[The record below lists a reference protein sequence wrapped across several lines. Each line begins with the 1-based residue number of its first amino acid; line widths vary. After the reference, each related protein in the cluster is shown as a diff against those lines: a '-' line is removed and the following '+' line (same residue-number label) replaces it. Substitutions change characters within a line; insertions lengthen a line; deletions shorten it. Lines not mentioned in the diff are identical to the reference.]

1 MIVIVITGTELWVS
15 KTLALALIILT
26 MSPGG
31 RLLKEE
37 VFVSDSLRIHFEKG
51 TNGEAP
57 CQNIDDMLTLLLV
70 TIVVSGGDHKPDS
83 FTWFNKAVNLATSM
97 GLNRTDGLCSE
108 ADNSCINTHCKCR
121 NSTLGASSSLA
132 DIEAQEER
140 RRVFWLLFS
149 LDRHLAL
156 SFNGNLFIHDD
167 EVYVYTPLPEDVW
180 EHLETTPY
188 DVLSAR
194 TFGPPTLVSGVG
206 FFEYFT
212 PLMTI
217 LGDVIE
223 THRRSS
229 HPRLGN
235 IDDTAAVT
243 MIEALLENCAQ
254 SINDLSALHDVD
266 KYSNGTQQ
274 IPATYMGNPVMT
286 PSTNYSDQDPFTTT
300 GTQFAHSRKPRRGQ
314 VLLVT
319 SYARFIVNVLHVLL
333 HGKWDAVSMLSPEDP
348 PTSPSQ
354 PHIPSS
360 LGISNWI
367 TSVEFMKCASH
378 AILASEAVETI
389 LSADPELTFMP
400 YLLGI
405 YLLHGSFILLLFAD
419 RMPQVG
425 QNESVERAC
434 ETIIRAHEVCVV
446 TLSTEF
452 QKRFRKVLR
461 ATLYEVRKH
470 INGEGVNVG
479 STASNDKTW
488 GNSGET
494 EEGKARR
501 SALSLYRWTRGSRGL
516 AL

>member
-1 MIVIVITGTELWVS
+1 M
-15 KTLALALIILT
+15 LT
-26 MSPGG
+26 FSGG

-37 VFVSDSLRIHFEKG
+37 YYASNTLRVQIDDQSQPDEQV
-51 TNGEAP
+51 P
-57 CQNIDDMLTLLLV
+57 CQTVDDLLALVLT
-70 TIVVSGGDHKPDS
+70 TIVVSGGDFKPDA
-83 FTWFNKAVNLATSM
+83 FIWANKAVNLAKSM
-97 GLNRTDGLCSE
+97 GLNRLDDPCPE
-108 ADNSCINTHCKCR
+108 ADSPCMNVRCECR
-121 NSTLGASSSLA
+121 NPSTNASSTLSE
-132 DIEAQEER
+132 IEAQEER

-167 EVYVYTPLPEDVW
+167 EIYVYSPLPEIVW
-180 EHLETTPY
+180 EHLDTAPLELLTRR
-188 DVLSAR
+188 S
-194 TFGPPTLVSGVG
+194 FGPPTLVSGVG

-223 THRRSS
+223 THRRAS
-229 HPRLGN
+229 HPRLGRLN
-235 IDDTAAVT
+235 DTAAIT
-243 MIEALLENCAQ
+243 MIENLLEHCAQ

-266 KYSNGTQQ
+266 KYSNGT
-274 IPATYMGNPVMT
+274 IPANHMGNPVMT
-286 PSTNYSDQDPFTTT
+286 PSTAYSGEDPFNPIASSNA
-300 GTQFAHSRKPRRGQ
+300 QFTHSKKPRRGQ

-333 HGKWDAVSMLSPEDP
+333 HGKWDAVSMLSPDSP
-348 PTSPSQ
+348 PSSPAQ
-354 PHIPSS
+354 ANLPPS

-367 TSVEFMKCASH
+367 TSVEFMKCATH

-461 ATLYEVRKH
+461 ATLYEVRK
-470 INGEGVNVG
+470 NMSGEGNEMGTANGVNG
-479 STASNDKTW
+479 TEKFKS
-488 GNSGET
+488 GGPGET
-494 EEGKARR
+494 EDLKARR